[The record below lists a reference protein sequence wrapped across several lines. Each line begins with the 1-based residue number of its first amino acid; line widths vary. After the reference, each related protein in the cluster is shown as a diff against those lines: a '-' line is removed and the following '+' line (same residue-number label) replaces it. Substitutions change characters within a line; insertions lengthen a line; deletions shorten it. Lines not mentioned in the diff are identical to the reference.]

1 MVTKPNSI
9 ANCKNGCGLL
19 WLIEFMPYKPKKLFE
34 TQIQRLDFLKNI
46 STDGLLLRQW
56 LK

>member
-19 WLIEFMPYKPKKLFE
+19 WPIEFMPYKPKKLFE
-34 TQIQRLDFLKNI
+34 TQIQWLDFLKNI